1 MPSRPSQAAMTST
14 MVAVAAGAVAIVI
27 AGVIVYRICRVDVKT
42 GQMAVLIHKVGK
54 DLTNEHEVAPT
65 PQHKGIQR
73 DVLTEGRYFKNPY
86 AWQWELHDQVVIPK
100 DRLGVLISL
109 SGDDLPY
116 GEFVAKEGSDGKVLT
131 KGIVRGVLR
140 PGRHPVNPYLFKV
153 EFQQHRPVV
162 VPAGFKGI
170 VTNLAGSLP
179 ADPTALLVEDGE
191 RGVQKKILEPGTYY
205 VNPYIERISLV
216 DCRSQ
221 RFNLAEK
228 KDMGF
233 PSKDGFWVR
242 LDGRIEFRINPERA
256 AEVYVTYN
264 DDYNGD
270 AIDEEIIKKIIMP
283 NARSFCRLEGSNK
296 YGREFI
302 EGETRTAFQQNFED
316 AMRKACEPVGI
327 EIIQALIT
335 RIQPPQQIAKPVRDR
350 ELAKQEEAKYQQ
362 QILQQEQERLL
373 ATKKAEVKQKQALV
387 TVDREIVKIVI
398 QADREQQVAV
408 TEANQRLEVAKLRL
422 EAAQD
427 EADAVLARGKADAD
441 VIRFE
446 NEAEAAG
453 WRRAVEAFQGDGH
466 LYAQYVLY
474 NKLASSYRKIMAN
487 TADSPIMRVFE
498 AFASRPAAAGS
509 PPSRPPASAPATA
522 ATTDR

>member
-1 MPSRPSQAAMTST
+1 MPSSRPANAASATLI
-14 MVAVAAGAVAIVI
+14 AAGVGAVALVVG
-27 AGVIVYRICRVDVKT
+27 GVIVYRLFRIDVPT
-42 GQMAVLIHKVGK
+42 GKIAVLIHKVGK
-54 DLTNEHEVAPT
+54 DLKNDDEIAPS
-65 PQHKGIQR
+65 PEYKGIQR
-73 DVLTEGRYFKNPY
+73 EVLTEGRYFRNPY
-86 AWQWELHDQVVIPK
+86 AWSWEIRDQIVIPK
-100 DRLGVLISL
+100 DRLGVRISL
-109 SGDDLPY
+109 TGDDLPY
-116 GEFVAKEGSDGKVLT
+116 GEFVARQDESGKILT
-131 KGIVRGVLR
+131 KGIVREVLR
-140 PGRHPVNPYLFKV
+140 PGRHPINPYLFKV
-153 EFQQHRPVV
+153 EYEQHRPVV

-170 VTNLAGSLP
+170 VTNLAGPLP
-179 ADPTALLVEDGE
+179 EDSSSLLVEAGK

-205 VNPYIERISLV
+205 VNPYIEKISLV

-228 KDMGF
+228 KEMGF

-264 DDYNGD
+264 EDYNGD
-270 AIDEEIIKKIIMP
+270 AIDEEIIRKIIMP

-296 YGREFI
+296 FGREFI
-302 EGETRTAFQQNFED
+302 EGETRTVFQENFER
-316 AMRKACEPVGI
+316 AMREACEPVGI

-373 ATKKAEVKQKQALV
+373 AIKKAEVQQKQALV
-387 TVDREIVKIVI
+387 AVDREVVQIVI
-398 QADREQQVAV
+398 EAEREQEVAV

-422 EAAQD
+422 KAAQD
-427 EADAVLARGKADAD
+427 EADAILARGKAQAD

-453 WRRAVEAFQGDGH
+453 WRRAVEAFSGNGH

-487 TADSPIMRVFE
+487 TADSPIMKVFE
-498 AFASRPAAAGS
+498 AFAAGSAGS
-509 PPSRPPASAPATA
+509 PAAPSAAPEADSAGS
-522 ATTDR
+522 R